1 MNKVKY
7 IVLFFLIFLISGC
20 AEIQLPPEGTK
31 CSWYIN
37 DTYEAD
43 NNSNNLYLSM
53 QNLFEKNAD
62 PTLNFYFNG
71 IDDYGFSFSGLKGD
85 VEVEYRDRMKDG
97 VYEIDLYGDQSIR
110 LSFEFND
117 QNIKQSDSDA
127 ICPYPTLY
135 YKLGDGAITTFDFST
150 EYQDE
155 GTSFITI
162 FNEKNKDNNDK
173 YDCGCDELEDGSLA
187 QFKCLENCTPQ
198 NKENWCSTFY
208 SIRDSMNVNNAY
220 FMIYYWQKDDG
231 NIYYA
236 INKQDEEINS
246 DNLAS
251 YSVFKENYNWTNVED
266 EFKFSETIGSTVFTL
281 VDFKNMSSGVFAND
295 EGKLVCP
302 SGQTVDSTA
311 AGGASTGEYDAE
323 DIVKLDGT
331 KFRLLVRSLEP
342 YFHRLATYKGVNIN
356 GKLSIEINGTE
367 TPFSWFNYYGD
378 LSNIKD
384 DEIEYLTEQK
394 IKDVVEYCNSFYAT
408 AASNREKDGFDKR
421 MYECIS
427 FGDMLT
433 EAATIGLTGDL
444 KGNCNILSSDFVDIL
459 KQILDIIKIAG
470 PLLALGLGTLEF
482 IKSIVSGDADKGSK
496 EAFKKFSTRLIAAVL
511 LFIIP
516 FVLAF
521 LMDIFLGNQDG
532 YNSENPFCGIVEWDD
547 YKK

>member
-53 QNLFEKNAD
+53 QSLFEENAD
-62 PTLNFYFNG
+62 PTLNFYFNS

-117 QNIKQSDSDA
+117 QNIQQSDSDA
-127 ICPYPTLY
+127 TCPYPTLY

-162 FNEKNKDNNDK
+162 FNEKNKNNDDK
-173 YDCGCDELEDGSLA
+173 YNCGCDELADGTA
-187 QFKCLENCTPQ
+187 AKFKCLEYCTPQ
-198 NKENWCSTFY
+198 YRENWCSTFY
-208 SIRDSMNVNNAY
+208 TVRDSMDVNNAY
-220 FMIYYWQKDDG
+220 FMIYYWKKDDG

-236 INKQDEEINS
+236 INKQDEEINN

-251 YSVFKENYNWTNVED
+251 KSIFKENYNWTNVED
-266 EFKFSETIGSTVFTL
+266 EFKFSETIASTVFTL
-281 VDFKNMSSGVFAND
+281 VDFKNMSSGVMTDD

-302 SGQTVDSTA
+302 NGYTVDSTA
-311 AGGASTGEYDAE
+311 AGGATVGDYDVE
-323 DIVKLDGT
+323 QIVKLDGT

-408 AASNREKDGFDKR
+408 AANNREKDGFDKR

-470 PLLALGLGTLEF
+470 PLLALGLGTLDF

-516 FVLAF
+516 FILAF

>member
-173 YDCGCDELEDGSLA
+173 YDCGCDELEDGSFA

-236 INKQDEEINS
+236 INKQDEEINN

-251 YSVFKENYNWTNVED
+251 KSIFKENYNWTNVED

-470 PLLALGLGTLEF
+470 PLLALGLGTLDF

>member
-187 QFKCLENCTPQ
+187 QFKCLENCRPQ

-470 PLLALGLGTLEF
+470 PLLALGLGTLDF

>member
-408 AASNREKDGFDKR
+408 AANNREKDGFDKR

-427 FGDMLT
+427 FSDMLT

-444 KGNCNILSSDFVDIL
+444 KGNCHILSSDFVDIL

>member
-220 FMIYYWQKDDG
+220 FMIYYWKKDDG

-470 PLLALGLGTLEF
+470 PLLALGLGTLDF

>member
-236 INKQDEEINS
+236 INKQDEEINN

-251 YSVFKENYNWTNVED
+251 KSIFKENYNWTNVED

-470 PLLALGLGTLEF
+470 PLLALGLGTLDF